1 MGATILRRCLQA
13 VPTLF
18 VVSVLVFAIIRL
30 IPGDAASVMAGPDA
44 SPEDVELVRERL
56 GLNNPVYLQ
65 YWEWLRGLF
74 LGDFGISLSTR
85 RPVLIEVA
93 PRAVATLQLTGV
105 AMLVAV
111 LIGVLLGIL
120 AAYFVGGVVDR
131 VISTFGMLGVS
142 VPSYWVGL
150 MLVLFLSIQLRL
162 LPTGGNMLPG
172 SWVMPVIV
180 LALPQMTMIARL
192 TRASFIEILSQD
204 FIRTARLKGM
214 PEHRV
219 LLRHA
224 LPNGG
229 VTVLTFTGVQLGHLL
244 AGSVVVEVVFAW
256 PGLGRLTVDSLL
268 VRDLPVVQ
276 IAILFFALAILV
288 VNLITD
294 LLYVVVDPRIA
305 R

>member
-44 SPEDVELVRERL
+44 SPADVELVRERL

-74 LGDFGISLSTR
+74 LGDFGVSLSTR

-93 PRAVATLQLTGV
+93 PRAIATLQLTGV

-150 MLVLFLSIQLRL
+150 MLVLLLSIQLRL

>member
-44 SPEDVELVRERL
+44 SPADVELVRERL
-56 GLNNPVYLQ
+56 GLNNPLYLQ

-74 LGDFGISLSTR
+74 LGDFGVSLSTR

-150 MLVLFLSIQLRL
+150 MLVLLLSIQLRL

>member
-44 SPEDVELVRERL
+44 SPADVELVRERL

-74 LGDFGISLSTR
+74 LGDFGVSLSTR

-93 PRAVATLQLTGV
+93 PRAIATLQLTGV

-111 LIGVLLGIL
+111 LVGVLLGIL

-150 MLVLFLSIQLRL
+150 MLVLLLSIQLRL

>member
-44 SPEDVELVRERL
+44 SPADVELVRERL

-74 LGDFGISLSTR
+74 LGDFGVSLSTR

-93 PRAVATLQLTGV
+93 PRAIATLQLTGV

-150 MLVLFLSIQLRL
+150 MLVLLLSIQLRL

-294 LLYVVVDPRIA
+294 LLYVVVDPRIG